1 MHAEECLALVGYISL
16 PFMQLA
22 RSVTVLREEALSL
35 WSFGE
40 ESKRGTGR
48 SGTDWRCKDTFLI
61 ESGCCGMVVLEKK
74 ISILWNEPLSMATP
88 QGKSLA
94 SGGLT
99 CSSFCASML
108 FGKQDKELR

>member
-1 MHAEECLALVGYISL
+1 M
-16 PFMQLA
+16 
-22 RSVTVLREEALSL
+22 LREEALSA

-40 ESKRGTGR
+40 ESSQSPTG
-48 SGTDWRCKDTFLI
+48 GCKDTFLI
-61 ESGCCGMVVLEKK
+61 ESGCCGMVVLKKK

-94 SGGLT
+94 SGDLT
-99 CSSFCASML
+99 CSSFCASKL